1 MRQYKTVTND
11 PNQAIA
17 ERLIRDANVD
27 QMENE
32 RDTKFSQMIDQ
43 YNDKLLAQKQQY
55 ANLRTQIANENRNK
69 WNQGLAQLDM
79 IDANKV
85 GQQTQNIKNLI
96 YQFRQDNAR
105 DLLEKQQAEMMS
117 KRLKAQNEL
126 ESELRSRFGNLYT
139 SDKEKTYGSFENFIS
154 REHNKEY
161 SNLYNKYF
169 ANLYID
175 SYNEGPAHSWWGR
188 KKIAPYEVPYQ
199 YTPQTGTWN
208 TVIRKQGGTI
218 PRFRDTSEQAF
229 LDQQKAINKA
239 INDLNN
245 NIIKLFIKMMS

>member
-1 MRQYKTVTND
+1 
-11 PNQAIA
+11 
-17 ERLIRDANVD
+17 
-27 QMENE
+27 
-32 RDTKFSQMIDQ
+32 
-43 YNDKLLAQKQQY
+43 
-55 ANLRTQIANENRNK
+55 
-69 WNQGLAQLDM
+69 M

-117 KRLKAQNEL
+117 KRLRAQNDL

-139 SDKEKTYGSFENFIS
+139 TDKEKTYGSFENFIS

-175 SYNEGPAHSWWGR
+175 AYNEGPAHSW
-188 KKIAPYEVPYQ
+188 
-199 YTPQTGTWN
+199 
-208 TVIRKQGGTI
+208 
-218 PRFRDTSEQAF
+218 
-229 LDQQKAINKA
+229 
-239 INDLNN
+239 
-245 NIIKLFIKMMS
+245 